1 MNLIDSVFKEAIQEK
16 KKKRPPVCLVGPA
29 RRSGRLCSQP
39 RKSLMESASN
49 AGSSISFEWAR
60 EDYNGESSEVSL
72 SMALVLDIS
81 FLWCSKLA

>member
-1 MNLIDSVFKEAIQEK
+1 MNLIDSVFKEAIEEK

-39 RKSLMESASN
+39 RKSLMESGSD
-49 AGSSISFEWAR
+49 AGSSSSEWAR
-60 EDYNGESSEVSL
+60 EDYNGESSGVCL
-72 SMALVLDIS
+72 SMALVLHIS